1 MMRVLMSRRITEAVE
16 IAAPVAL
23 VWQVFSRLEDWP
35 LWFPALTALERA
47 GTGPIVVGEAF
58 TLALQFRG
66 RGTRVKVRV
75 SESAPA
81 RVRWSGRSFAVT
93 GDHAFFAEA
102 IDDHRSRFC
111 SDEIFSGLPV
121 ALIPRAIFKELSAEC
136 RAGLARFRTLV
147 EAATL
152 AP

>member
-1 MMRVLMSRRITEAVE
+1 MRVHMSRRITEAVE
-16 IAAPVAL
+16 IAAPIER
-23 VWQVFSRLEDWP
+23 VWRVFSRLEDWP
-35 LWFPALTALERA
+35 RWFPALTALERA
-47 GTGPIVVGEAF
+47 GTGPLLVGEAF

-75 SESAPA
+75 TESAPA

-93 GDHAFFAEA
+93 GDHAFFVEPL
-102 IDDHRSRFC
+102 DEHRSRFC

-121 ALIPRAIFKELSAEC
+121 ALIPRAIFEELSAEC
-136 RAGLARFRTLV
+136 RAGLERFRTLV
-147 EAATL
+147 EATTL

>member
-1 MMRVLMSRRITEAVE
+1 MSRRITEAVE
-16 IAAPVAL
+16 INAPL
-23 VWQVFSRLEDWP
+23 SRVWQVFSRLEDWP
-35 LWFPALTALERA
+35 RWFPALTALERA
-47 GTGPIVVGEAF
+47 GTGPLAVGEAL
-58 TLALQFRG
+58 TLALSFRG

-75 SESAPA
+75 TESAPS

-102 IDDHRSRFC
+102 IDEHRSRFC

-121 ALIPRAIFKELSAEC
+121 ALIPRAIFGELSAEC
-136 RAGLARFRTLV
+136 QAGLARFRTLV
-147 EAATL
+147 EDTAL